1 MKYFWKFPSTN
12 GGQEYGFNDEGIEH
26 FKSNPVKSLAREIC
40 QNSLDAVDG
49 EQTVIV
55 DFQQFNLPQESF
67 PDYDGFRQILEKC
80 QKSKY
85 AKDSKSK
92 SFFENAL
99 KRFDRKSI
107 PVLRISD
114 YNTKGLT
121 GSDKDEKS
129 DWFKLIKASGS
140 SDKDNIEGG
149 SFGIGKKAPFACS
162 EFRTVF
168 YSTLDINGL
177 MASQGVTRLL
187 SFELR
192 KNYDGSSDMS
202 QATGFYGRNEG
213 NKYLHIKDQFR
224 LDPDFNRTKAGTD
237 IYIPGFNVKEIS
249 SESNWEDS
257 VVSEVLNGFL
267 MAIWDNKLELR
278 VSDAVINKKTIEDI
292 FTRFKESLN
301 KTTIMY
307 YEILKDIEHG
317 RKQWQV
323 FDFEGMGEIKYCFSL
338 RPDGRKKVA
347 MVRKTGMKIFD
358 KSGLSAIPHVGIVII
373 EGEDLNRYLIKLE
386 GPAHEDWQADRYR
399 PQNSKRLLKALFD
412 QIKNRLN
419 DEAMQDDSETSDI
432 SGAGEY
438 LPNVDIENK
447 NEKVK
452 DISSKDKVVSIETI
466 VKKRKRV
473 TPHMASDEIGEDLE
487 MSKKGPYENI
497 EGDDTEGF
505 GNNRGKGT
513 GGDNEAYGM
522 NESPDE
528 HSRGF
533 TMAPVN
539 LKKMRLYCNM
549 KKEQIYT
556 LLFTPEE
563 TTENGFLEIFKT
575 DETNNKQNVKILDIL
590 DEGDSNGL
598 TVNYYRIENFKFVA
612 NQQIKIILKLDIED
626 YCTMEVRLYGYKG

>member
-1 MKYFWKFPSTN
+1 
-12 GGQEYGFNDEGIEH
+12 
-26 FKSNPVKSLAREIC
+26 
-40 QNSLDAVDG
+40 
-49 EQTVIV
+49 
-55 DFQQFNLPQESF
+55 
-67 PDYDGFRQILEKC
+67 
-80 QKSKY
+80 
-85 AKDSKSK
+85 
-92 SFFENAL
+92 
-99 KRFDRKSI
+99 
-107 PVLRISD
+107 
-114 YNTKGLT
+114 
-121 GSDKDEKS
+121 
-129 DWFKLIKASGS
+129 
-140 SDKDNIEGG
+140 
-149 SFGIGKKAPFACS
+149 
-162 EFRTVF
+162 
-168 YSTLDINGL
+168 
-177 MASQGVTRLL
+177 
-187 SFELR
+187 
-192 KNYDGSSDMS
+192 
-202 QATGFYGRNEG
+202 
-213 NKYLHIKDQFR
+213 
-224 LDPDFNRTKAGTD
+224 
-237 IYIPGFNVKEIS
+237 
-249 SESNWEDS
+249 
-257 VVSEVLNGFL
+257 
-267 MAIWDNKLELR
+267 
-278 VSDAVINKKTIEDI
+278 
-292 FTRFKESLN
+292 
-301 KTTIMY
+301 
-307 YEILKDIEHG
+307 
-317 RKQWQV
+317 
-323 FDFEGMGEIKYCFSL
+323 
-338 RPDGRKKVA
+338 
-347 MVRKTGMKIFD
+347 
-358 KSGLSAIPHVGIVII
+358 
-373 EGEDLNRYLIKLE
+373 
-386 GPAHEDWQADRYR
+386 
-399 PQNSKRLLKALFD
+399 
-412 QIKNRLN
+412 
-419 DEAMQDDSETSDI
+419 MQDDSETSDI

-539 LKKMRLYCNM
+539 FKKMRLYCNM